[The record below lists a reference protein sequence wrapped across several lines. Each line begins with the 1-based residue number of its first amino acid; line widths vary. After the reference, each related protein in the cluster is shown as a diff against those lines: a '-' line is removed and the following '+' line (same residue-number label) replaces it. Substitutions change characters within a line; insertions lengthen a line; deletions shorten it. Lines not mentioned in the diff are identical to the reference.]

1 MINHKKSKINRE
13 FEDLTLYPRKIS
25 LKTNKLISAVFL
37 DRDGVIIEDCHYTKN
52 PDDVKLCPGAKN
64 LLRELN
70 NKNIIVVIVTNQS
83 GITKNFLSW
92 EEYREVNNR
101 MIKLLGYPNP
111 INAIYANSYISDQP
125 PTNWRKPNPTM
136 ILKAAFDLNLNL
148 KKSILIGDRL
158 TDIIAGQRANI
169 PKIFHVLTGY
179 GRKERGEIL
188 KLIRQKKISN
198 ESQVFCKKDLKEV
211 IKDLIIEII

>member
-1 MINHKKSKINRE
+1 MINSKINQPNRE
-13 FEDLTLYPRKIS
+13 FENLTLYPKKIP
-25 LKTNKLISAVFL
+25 LKTNKFISAVFL

-70 NKNIIVVIVTNQS
+70 DKNIIVVVITNQS
-83 GITKNFLSW
+83 GIKKNFLSW
-92 EEYREVNNR
+92 EDYREVNNR

-125 PTNWRKPNPTM
+125 ITNWRKPNPTM
-136 ILKAAFDLNLNL
+136 IFKAALDLNLNL
-148 KKSILIGDRL
+148 KKSILIGDRI

-169 PKIFHVLTGY
+169 PKIFHVLTGH
-179 GRKERGEIL
+179 GKKERGEIL
-188 KLIRQKKISN
+188 KFISQKKISN
-198 ESQVFCKKDLKEV
+198 ESKVFCKKDLEEV
-211 IKDLIIEII
+211 KKDLII

>member
-1 MINHKKSKINRE
+1 MTNSKVCKLNRE
-13 FEDLTLYPRKIS
+13 FEDLTIYSRRIS
-25 LKTNKLISAVFL
+25 LKTNKMISAVFL

-52 PDDVKLCPGAKN
+52 PDDVKLCLGAKN

-70 NKNIIVVIVTNQS
+70 NKNIMVVVITNQS

-92 EEYREVNNR
+92 EQYREVNNK
-101 MIKLLGYPNP
+101 MINLLGYPNP

-125 PTNWRKPNPTM
+125 ATNWRKPNPTM

-169 PKIFHVLTGY
+169 PKIFHVLTGH

-188 KLIRQKKISN
+188 KLISQKQISN
-198 ESQVFCKKDLKEV
+198 ESKVFCKKDLKEV
-211 IKDLIIEII
+211 LNDLII